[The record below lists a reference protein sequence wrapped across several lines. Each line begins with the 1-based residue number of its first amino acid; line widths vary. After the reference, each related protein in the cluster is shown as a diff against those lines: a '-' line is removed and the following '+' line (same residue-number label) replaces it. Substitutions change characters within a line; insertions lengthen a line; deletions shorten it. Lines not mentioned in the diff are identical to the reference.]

1 MATILIT
8 GGNGQLGSELK
19 KISGQFSGY
28 NFIFTDIAELDIS
41 DPTASNNFIAA
52 NKPEWI
58 INCAAYNAVDK
69 AETDFENAPRST
81 PSGKTSLSP
90 YPEQQQGSYIS
101 PPITCSMEIITD
113 PIMKRI
119 SPLPQHVT
127 DNPNYRARKRPWSI
141 TREAW

>member
-69 AETDFENAPRST
+69 AETDFENALKINAG
-81 PSGKTSLSP
+81 SGKKHRSRHIRNSNKVHTYLHRLRVRW
-90 YPEQQQGSYIS
+90 
-101 PPITCSMEIITD
+101 
-113 PIMKRI
+113 K
-119 SPLPQHVT
+119 
-127 DNPNYRARKRPWSI
+127 
-141 TREAW
+141 